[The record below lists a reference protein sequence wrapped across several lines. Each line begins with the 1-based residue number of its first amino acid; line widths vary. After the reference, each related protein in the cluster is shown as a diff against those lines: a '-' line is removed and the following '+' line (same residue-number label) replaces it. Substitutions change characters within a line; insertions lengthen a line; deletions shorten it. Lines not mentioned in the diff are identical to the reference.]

1 MSPSA
6 ISPWIWNTPKDSDS
20 PHSLGSLCQLLT
32 ALLEKKFFLM
42 SNLRCPTELYPAI
55 PAVFFLPIWL
65 SRQADHN
72 VLMNFVVE
80 SIPCSHHP
88 QK

>member
-1 MSPSA
+1 L
-6 ISPWIWNTPKDSDS
+6 NTSRGGDSTT
-20 PHSLGSLCQLLT
+20 SLGSPFQLLT

-72 VLMNFVVE
+72 VLMNVVVE